1 MSKGLDISAWNTG
14 LDYKKIKQAGYDFL
28 MIRLGYGE
36 KEDQEAAAH
45 IKGARAAG
53 LKIGGYWFLYSAD
66 QLGALANA
74 NACLKVL
81 KKYEGCFE
89 YPIALDF
96 EGDSIRYCYQQG
108 GSTGKSNLTLMCRS
122 FLEAV
127 ESAGYYVS
135 IYCNPSDLD
144 RLYGSITQ
152 RYDLW
157 LAQWGVKAPSISCGM
172 WQYSDTGSDFAL
184 DHNIAYYD
192 YLKVIRGA
200 GLNHLGAV
208 QEEPAKPKTKTVT
221 YTVKAGDTLSG
232 ICAKYGLDWHKVAS
246 DNKLENPD
254 LIYPGQKIKLKGV
267 KA

>member
-14 LDYKKIKQAGYDFL
+14 LDYKKIKQAGYEFV

-53 LKIGGYWFLYSAD
+53 LKIGGYWFLYAAD

-74 NACLKVL
+74 KACLKVL

-135 IYCNPSDLD
+135 IYCNLSDLD
-144 RLYGSITQ
+144 RLYSSITQ

-157 LAQWGVKAPSISCGM
+157 LAQWGVKSPGISCGM
-172 WQYSDTGSDFAL
+172 WQHSDTGSDFKL

-192 YLKVIRGA
+192 YPKVIRGA
-200 GLNHLGAV
+200 GLNHLGAA

-232 ICAKYGLDWHKVAS
+232 ICAKYGLNWQQVAK
-246 DNKLENPD
+246 DNKLKDPD
-254 LIYPGQKIKLKGV
+254 LILVGQKIKLKGV